1 MLEQTPFYSSVTLA
15 SNPEPRCPCVLVL
28 DTSGSMSGAPI
39 EELNRGVEILVNE
52 LCRDGLASKRV
63 ELAVVT
69 FGTEVKLACD
79 FTPPGAFH
87 PPHFDA
93 GGATPMGEAVLR
105 ACEVIEARKAEY
117 RGAGVQYYRPWV
129 FLITDGEP
137 TDSDSQHWQHA
148 VSRVHDDEASKQLL
162 FFGVAVKDANQK
174 TLDTLCP
181 PNRPSVK
188 LKGLHF
194 SEMFRW
200 LSTSLKGVSSSTP
213 GAQLQLPSPGGWT
226 SIDA

>member
-39 EELNRGVEILVNE
+39 EELNRGVETLINE
-52 LCRDGLASKRV
+52 LCLDGLASKRV

-69 FGTEVKLACD
+69 FGTGVQLSSD

-87 PPHFDA
+87 PPHFHT
-93 GGATPMGEAVLR
+93 GGATPMGEAVVR
-105 ACEVIEARKAEY
+105 ACELIETRKAEY
-117 RGAGVQYYRPWV
+117 REAGVQYYRPWV

-137 TDSDSQHWQHA
+137 TDTDSQHWQNA
-148 VSRVHDDEASKQLL
+148 VRRVHDGEASKQLL
-162 FFGVAVKDANQK
+162 FFGVAVKEANQR

-200 LSTSLKGVSSSTP
+200 LSSSLKGVSSSTP
-213 GAQLQLPSPGGWT
+213 GTQLQLPIPSGWT